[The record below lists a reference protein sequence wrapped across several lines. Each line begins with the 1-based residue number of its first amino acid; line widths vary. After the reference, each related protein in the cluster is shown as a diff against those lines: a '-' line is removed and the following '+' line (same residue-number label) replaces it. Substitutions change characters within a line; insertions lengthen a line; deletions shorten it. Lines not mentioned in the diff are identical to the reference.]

1 MRHSSAFADSIAH
14 RSLCSRC
21 RTSQWKEEQYA
32 PHHRRYRRAPHRCGR
47 PSGTG
52 AVILHR
58 AVPAEL
64 RDHLLGVGVALVIIG
79 LLAAIAV
86 VYRAHCGSGVLDRR
100 AAVVLLP
107 SFIVIGGFPL
117 LFMAV
122 LNMPDAVTG
131 GLIGIQLGSAFF
143 LGILIRY
150 LHQYSRA
157 HAGTD

>member
-1 MRHSSAFADSIAH
+1 MRRIIGAIA
-14 RSLCSRC
+14 
-21 RTSQWKEEQYA
+21 A
-32 PHHRRYRRAPHRCGR
+32 PLIAVGALA
-47 PSGTG
+47 GTG

-86 VYRAHCGSGVLDRR
+86 VYRAHWGSGVLDRR

-131 GLIGIQLGSAFF
+131 GTSDCWNGRDESAWVRTN
-143 LGILIRY
+143 LLNRCQRG
-150 LHQYSRA
+150 HES
-157 HAGTD
+157 TDGDT

>member
-21 RTSQWKEEQYA
+21 RTSQWN
-32 PHHRRYRRAPHRCGR
+32 
-47 PSGTG
+47 
-52 AVILHR
+52 
-58 AVPAEL
+58 
-64 RDHLLGVGVALVIIG
+64 
-79 LLAAIAV
+79 
-86 VYRAHCGSGVLDRR
+86 RR
-100 AAVVLLP
+100 AAVALLP

-131 GLIGIQLGSAFF
+131 GLIGIQLASAFF

-150 LHQYSRA
+150 LYQLYCTK
-157 HAGTD
+157 GDLV

>member
-1 MRHSSAFADSIAH
+1 MRRVIGAIA
-14 RSLCSRC
+14 
-21 RTSQWKEEQYA
+21 A
-32 PHHRRYRRAPHRCGR
+32 PLIAVGALA
-47 PSGTG
+47 GAG

-58 AVPAEL
+58 AVPAEF
-64 RDHLLGVGVALVIIG
+64 RDHLLGVGAALVIIG

-86 VYRAHCGSGVLDRR
+86 VYRSHWGSGAPDRR
-100 AAVVLLP
+100 AAVALLP

-131 GLIGIQLGSAFF
+131 GLIGIQLASAFF

-157 HAGTD
+157 RAGTD

>member
-1 MRHSSAFADSIAH
+1 MRRIIGAIA
-14 RSLCSRC
+14 
-21 RTSQWKEEQYA
+21 A
-32 PHHRRYRRAPHRCGR
+32 PLIAVGALA
-47 PSGTG
+47 GAG

-86 VYRAHCGSGVLDRR
+86 VYRAHWGSGVLDRR

-143 LGILIRY
+143 LGIFIRY

-157 HAGTD
+157 HAGID

>member
-1 MRHSSAFADSIAH
+1 MRRIIGAIA
-14 RSLCSRC
+14 
-21 RTSQWKEEQYA
+21 A
-32 PHHRRYRRAPHRCGR
+32 PLIAVGALA
-47 PSGTG
+47 GTG

-86 VYRAHCGSGVLDRR
+86 VYRAHWGSGVLDRR

-131 GLIGIQLGSAFF
+131 GLIGISISTLVPTLAPIKQVGSDPCALVTPIPTVAGSA
-143 LGILIRY
+143 GP
-150 LHQYSRA
+150 
-157 HAGTD
+157 G

>member
-1 MRHSSAFADSIAH
+1 M
-14 RSLCSRC
+14 
-21 RTSQWKEEQYA
+21 
-32 PHHRRYRRAPHRCGR
+32 
-47 PSGTG
+47 
-52 AVILHR
+52 
-58 AVPAEL
+58 
-64 RDHLLGVGVALVIIG
+64 ALVIIG

-86 VYRAHCGSGVLDRR
+86 VYRAHWGSGVLDRR

-122 LNMPDAVTG
+122 LNMPDVVAG
-131 GLIGIQLGSAFF
+131 GLIGIQLASAFF

>member
-1 MRHSSAFADSIAH
+1 MRRIIGAIA
-14 RSLCSRC
+14 
-21 RTSQWKEEQYA
+21 A
-32 PHHRRYRRAPHRCGR
+32 PLIAVGALA
-47 PSGTG
+47 GAG

-64 RDHLLGVGVALVIIG
+64 RDHLLGDGVALAITCKLDSIA
-79 LLAAIAV
+79 LL
-86 VYRAHCGSGVLDRR
+86 YHAHWGGRVLDRR